1 MIVGTSHFDGS
12 VAILGLAR
20 SGMATA
26 RALMAGGN
34 QVLAWDDSPE
44 RVAAAA
50 RAGIPIRK
58 GPDFDWRGIAALV
71 PSPGIPLNH
80 PAIVAARVAGVDIL
94 GDVEILWRAMAERRF
109 VGITGTNGKSTTTA
123 LIGHILEHARQ
134 TAQIGGNLGTPALS
148 LDALWAEGT
157 YVLEMSSF
165 QLDLT
170 PTMSFD
176 IAVLLNITPDHLDR
190 HGSMNAYIA
199 AKNNIFRPGRLKTAV
214 VGIDGPDTLRIYKE
228 LCLRDDLNVIPVA
241 TGRRLLDGV
250 ATNGGLL
257 EDHGRAICDLE
268 AAIALPGQ
276 HNWQNAAAAY
286 AATRALGVD
295 PETIARAIL
304 NFPGLAHR
312 MEHIAAID
320 GVQFINDSKATN
332 GEAAARALAC
342 FNPIYWIA
350 GGRAKSD
357 GLRAAQPHFQR
368 VAHAFLIGEAE
379 QTLAAELDGRVDYSL
394 CGTLD
399 NALDAAAAQARVDG
413 RPGAVVL
420 FSPACASFDQY
431 TDFEARGE
439 AFRERVCILEQ
450 RQSEQALRVCAG

>member
-1 MIVGTSHFDGS
+1 MIVGTSYFDGS
-12 VAILGLAR
+12 IAILGLAR

-44 RVAAAA
+44 RVKAAAQ
-50 RAGIPIRK
+50 AGIPVQK
-58 GPDFDWRGIAALV
+58 GPDFDWRGIAVLV

-80 PAIVAARVAGVDIL
+80 STMVSARTAGVDIL
-94 GDVEILWRAMAERRF
+94 GDVEILWRAMSERHF

-123 LIGHILEHARQ
+123 LIGHILNHARQ
-134 TAQIGGNLGTPALS
+134 TVQTGGNLGTPALS

-170 PTMSFD
+170 LAMSFD

-190 HGSMNAYIA
+190 HGSMNAYIT
-199 AKNNIFRPGRLKTAV
+199 AKRNIFRPGRLKTAV
-214 VGIDGPDTLRIYKE
+214 VGIDGPDSLRIYKE
-228 LCLRDDLNVIPVA
+228 LCLRDGLDVIPVA
-241 TGRRLLDGV
+241 TGRRLLNGV

-257 EDHGRAICDLE
+257 EDRGRAICDLQ
-268 AAIALPGQ
+268 AAIALTGR

-312 MEHIAAID
+312 MEQIAAID

-357 GLRAAQPHFQR
+357 GLRATQPYFQR
-368 VAHAFLIGEAE
+368 IAHAFLIGEAE
-379 QTLAAELDGRVDYSL
+379 QSFAAELHGRVDHSL
-394 CGTLD
+394 CGNLD
-399 NALDAAAAQARVDG
+399 AALDAATAQARADG

-431 TDFEARGE
+431 SDFEARGK
-439 AFRERVCILEQ
+439 AFRERVHILEQ
-450 RQSEQALRVCAG
+450 RQSEQALRVCA

>member
-1 MIVGTSHFDGS
+1 MIVGTSHFDGNI
-12 VAILGLAR
+12 AILGLAR

-34 QVLAWDDSPE
+34 QILAWDDSPE
-44 RVAAAA
+44 RMKAAAQ
-50 RAGIPIRK
+50 AGISVNN
-58 GPDFDWRGIAALV
+58 GPGFDWRGIAALV

-80 PAIVAARVAGVDIL
+80 PIMVAARTAGVNIF
-94 GDVEILWRAMAERRF
+94 GDVEILWRAMSERQF

-134 TAQIGGNLGTPALS
+134 TVQIGGNLGTPALS

-170 PTMSFD
+170 PAMSFD

-190 HGSMNAYIA
+190 HGTMNAYIT
-199 AKNNIFRPGRLKTAV
+199 AKRNIFRPGRLKTAV
-214 VGIDGPDTLRIYKE
+214 VGIDGPDSLRIYRE
-228 LCLRDDLNVIPVA
+228 LRLRGGLDVIPVA

-257 EDHGRAICDLE
+257 EDRGRAICDLQ
-268 AAIALPGQ
+268 AAVSLTGQ

-295 PETIARAIL
+295 PETIARALL

-320 GVQFINDSKATN
+320 GIQFINDSKATN

-357 GLRAAQPHFQR
+357 GLRATQPYFQR
-368 VAHAFLIGEAE
+368 IAHAFLIGEAE
-379 QTLAAELDGRVDYSL
+379 QRLAAELDGRVDHTL
-394 CGTLD
+394 CGNLD
-399 NALDAAAAQARVDG
+399 TALDAAAAQARADG

-431 TDFEARGE
+431 SDFEARGE
-439 AFRERVCILEQ
+439 AFRERIRILEQ
-450 RQSEQALRVCAG
+450 RQSEQALRVCA

>member
-1 MIVGTSHFDGS
+1 MIVGTSLFDGS

-34 QVLAWDDSPE
+34 PVLAWDDSPE
-44 RVAAAA
+44 RVTAAA
-50 RAGIPIRK
+50 RAGIPVQDSA
-58 GPDFDWRGIAALV
+58 DFDWRGIAALV
-71 PSPGIPLNH
+71 PSPGIPLDH
-80 PAIVAARVAGVDIL
+80 PTIVSAQASGVEII
-94 GDVEILWRAMAERRF
+94 GDVEILWRAMAERKY

-134 TAQIGGNLGTPALS
+134 TVQIGGNLGTPALS

-157 YVLEMSSF
+157 YAIEMSSF

-170 PTMSFD
+170 RNMSFD
-176 IAVLLNITPDHLDR
+176 IAVLLNIAPDHLDR

-199 AKNNIFRPGRLKTAV
+199 AKRKIFRPGRLKTAV
-214 VGIDGPDTLRIYKE
+214 VGIDGPDSLRIYRE
-228 LCLRDDLNVIPVA
+228 LRLQGDLDVVPVA
-241 TGRRLLDGV
+241 TGRRLLDGI

-257 EDHGRAICDLE
+257 EDHGQAICDLE
-268 AAIALPGQ
+268 AATALPGR

-286 AATRALGVD
+286 AATRALDVD

-350 GGRAKSD
+350 GGRAKSN
-357 GLRAAQPHFQR
+357 GLRALEPYFHR
-368 VAHAFLIGEAE
+368 IAHAFLIGEAE
-379 QTLAAELDGRVDYSL
+379 QTLANELTGRVDHTL

-399 NALDAAAAQARVDG
+399 NALEAAAAQARADG

-420 FSPACASFDQY
+420 LSPACASFDQ
-431 TDFEARGE
+431 
-439 AFRERVCILEQ
+439 
-450 RQSEQALRVCAG
+450 

>member
-12 VAILGLAR
+12 IAILGLAR

-34 QVLAWDDSPE
+34 QILTWDDSPE
-44 RVAAAA
+44 RMKAAAQ
-50 RAGIPIRK
+50 AGISVNN
-58 GPDFDWRGIAALV
+58 GPGFDWRGIAALV

-80 PAIVAARVAGVDIL
+80 PTMVAARTAGVNIL
-94 GDVEILWRAMAERRF
+94 GDVEILWRAMSERQF

-134 TAQIGGNLGTPALS
+134 TVQIGGNLGTPALG

-170 PTMSFD
+170 SAMSFD

-190 HGSMNAYIA
+190 HGTMNAYIT
-199 AKNNIFRPGRLKTAV
+199 AKRNIFRPGRLKTAV
-214 VGIDGPDTLRIYKE
+214 VGIDGPDSLRIYRE
-228 LCLRDDLNVIPVA
+228 LRLRGGLDVIPVA

-257 EDHGRAICDLE
+257 EDRGRAICNLQ
-268 AAIALPGQ
+268 AAVSLTGQ

-286 AATRALGVD
+286 AAARALGVD
-295 PETIARAIL
+295 PETIARALL

-342 FNPIYWIA
+342 FNPLYWIA

-357 GLRAAQPHFQR
+357 GLRATQPYFQR
-368 VAHAFLIGEAE
+368 IAHAFLIGEAE
-379 QTLAAELDGRVDYSL
+379 QTVAAELDGRVDHRL
-394 CGTLD
+394 CGNLD
-399 NALDAAAAQARVDG
+399 TAVDAAAAQARADG

-431 TDFEARGE
+431 PDFEARGE
-439 AFRERVCILEQ
+439 AFRERVRILEQ
-450 RQSEQALRVCAG
+450 RQSEQALRVCA

>member
-1 MIVGTSHFDGS
+1 VIVGTSHFDGS
-12 VAILGLAR
+12 IAILGLAR

-44 RVAAAA
+44 RVKAAAQ
-50 RAGIPIRK
+50 AGIPIQK

-80 PAIVAARVAGVDIL
+80 PTMVAARATGVDIL
-94 GDVEILWRAMAERRF
+94 GDVEILWRAMSERQF

-134 TAQIGGNLGTPALS
+134 TVQIGGNLGTPALS

-170 PTMSFD
+170 PAMSFD

-190 HGSMNAYIA
+190 HGSMNAYIT
-199 AKNNIFRPGRLKTAV
+199 AKRNIFRPGRLKTAV
-214 VGIDGPDTLRIYKE
+214 VGIDGPDTLRIYRE
-228 LCLRDDLNVIPVA
+228 LRLRDDLDVIPVA

-257 EDHGRAICDLE
+257 EDRGRAICDLQ
-268 AAIALPGQ
+268 AAIALTGR

-312 MEHIAAID
+312 IEHITAID

-342 FNPIYWIA
+342 FNPIYWIV

-357 GLRAAQPHFQR
+357 GLRAAQPYFQR
-368 VAHAFLIGEAE
+368 IAHAFLIGEAE
-379 QTLAAELDGRVDYSL
+379 QNLATELDGRVDHSF

-399 NALDAAAAQARVDG
+399 TALDAAAAQARADG

-431 TDFEARGE
+431 TDFESRGE

-450 RQSEQALRVCAG
+450 RQSEQALRVCA

>member
-1 MIVGTSHFDGS
+1 MIVGTSHFNGS

-44 RVAAAA
+44 RVTAAAQ
-50 RAGIPIRK
+50 AGIPVQK
-58 GPDFDWRGIAALV
+58 SPDFDWRGIAALV
-71 PSPGIPLNH
+71 PSPGIPLDH
-80 PAIVAARVAGVDIL
+80 PTMVAARAARVDIL
-94 GDVEILWRAMAERRF
+94 GDVEILWRAMAERQF

-134 TAQIGGNLGTPALS
+134 TVQIGGNIGTPALS

-170 PTMSFD
+170 PAMSFD

-199 AKNNIFRPGRLKTAV
+199 AKRNIFRPGRLKTAV
-214 VGIDGPDTLRIYKE
+214 VGIDGPDTLRIYRE
-228 LCLRDDLNVIPVA
+228 LCLRDDLDVIPVA

-250 ATNGGLL
+250 AANGGLL
-257 EDHGRAICDLE
+257 EDRGQAICDLQ
-268 AAIALPGQ
+268 AAIALTGR

-357 GLRAAQPHFQR
+357 GLRAAQPYFQR

-379 QTLAAELDGRVDYSL
+379 QTLAAELDGRVDHSL

-399 NALDAAAAQARVDG
+399 TALDAAAAQARADG

-439 AFRERVCILEQ
+439 AFRERVHILEQ
-450 RQSEQALRVCAG
+450 RQSEQALRVCA

>member
-12 VAILGLAR
+12 VAVLGLAR
-20 SGMATA
+20 SGMSTV

-34 QVLAWDDSPE
+34 RVLAWDDSPE
-44 RVAAAA
+44 RVRQAS
-50 RAGIPIRK
+50 RAGIPVQE
-58 GPDFDWRGIAALV
+58 GPEFDWCGVAALV
-71 PSPGIPLNH
+71 PSPGIPLDH
-80 PAIVAARVAGVDIL
+80 PTIVSARAAKVEIV
-94 GDVEILWRAMAERRF
+94 GDVELLWRAMAERNF

-134 TAQIGGNLGTPALS
+134 TVQVGGNLGTPALS
-148 LDALWAEGT
+148 LEALWAEGT
-157 YVLEMSSF
+157 YALEMSSF

-170 PTMSFD
+170 NDMSFD
-176 IAVLLNITPDHLDR
+176 IAVLLNIAPDHLDR
-190 HGSMNAYIA
+190 HGDMNAYIA
-199 AKNNIFRPGRLKTAV
+199 AKRKIFRSGRLKTAV
-214 VGIDGPDTLRIYKE
+214 VGIDGPDTLRIYRE
-228 LCLRDDLNVIPVA
+228 LRLRDDLDVVPVA
-241 TGRRLLDGV
+241 TGRRLLDGI

-268 AAIALPGQ
+268 TAVALPGR

-295 PETIARAIL
+295 PETIARAVL

-350 GGRAKSD
+350 GGRAKSN
-357 GLRAAQPHFQR
+357 GLGALRPYFQR
-368 VAHAFLIGEAE
+368 IAHAYLIGEAE
-379 QTLAAELDGRVDYSL
+379 QTFAAELNGRVDHSI
-394 CGTLD
+394 CKTLD
-399 NALDAAAAQARVDG
+399 NALDAAAAQARADG

-431 TDFEARGE
+431 SDFEARGE
-439 AFRERVCILEQ
+439 AFRKLVTALER
-450 RQSEQALRVCAG
+450 RQAEQARRVCAG

>member
-1 MIVGTSHFDGS
+1 MIVGTSLFDGS

-34 QVLAWDDSPE
+34 PVLAWDDSPE
-44 RVAAAA
+44 RVTAAA
-50 RAGIPIRK
+50 RAGIPVQDSA
-58 GPDFDWRGIAALV
+58 DFDWRGIAALV
-71 PSPGIPLNH
+71 PSPGIPLDH
-80 PAIVAARVAGVDIL
+80 PTIVSAQASGVEII
-94 GDVEILWRAMAERRF
+94 GDVEILWRAMAERKY

-134 TAQIGGNLGTPALS
+134 TVQIGGNLGTPALS

-157 YVLEMSSF
+157 YAIEMSSF

-170 PTMSFD
+170 RNMSFD
-176 IAVLLNITPDHLDR
+176 IAVLLNIAPDHLDR

-199 AKNNIFRPGRLKTAV
+199 AKRKIFRPGRLKTAV
-214 VGIDGPDTLRIYKE
+214 VGIDGPDSLRIYRE
-228 LCLRDDLNVIPVA
+228 LRLQGDLDVVPVA
-241 TGRRLLDGV
+241 TGRRLLDGI

-257 EDHGRAICDLE
+257 EDHGQAICDLE
-268 AAIALPGQ
+268 AATALPGR

-286 AATRALGVD
+286 AATRALDVD

-350 GGRAKSD
+350 GGRAKSN
-357 GLRAAQPHFQR
+357 GLRALEPYFHR
-368 VAHAFLIGEAE
+368 IAHAFLIGEAE
-379 QTLAAELDGRVDYSL
+379 QTLANELTGRVEHTL

-399 NALDAAAAQARVDG
+399 NALEAAAAQARADG

-420 FSPACASFDQY
+420 LSPACASFDQY
-431 TDFEARGE
+431 IDFEARGE
-439 AFRERVCILEQ
+439 AFRELVLNLE
-450 RQSEQALRVCAG
+450 RLEAEQARRVCA

>member
-1 MIVGTSHFDGS
+1 MIVGTSLFDGS
-12 VAILGLAR
+12 VAVLGLAR

-26 RALMAGGN
+26 RALIAGGN
-34 QVLAWDDSPE
+34 PVLAWDDSPE
-44 RVAAAA
+44 RVTAAA
-50 RAGIPIRK
+50 RAGIPVQK
-58 GPDFDWRGIAALV
+58 SADFDWRGVAALV
-71 PSPGIPLNH
+71 PSPGIPLDH
-80 PAIVAARVAGVDIL
+80 PTIASAQASGVEII
-94 GDVEILWRAMAERRF
+94 GDVEILWRAMAERKY

-134 TAQIGGNLGTPALS
+134 TVQVGGNLGTPALS

-157 YVLEMSSF
+157 YAIEMSSF

-170 PTMSFD
+170 RNMSFD
-176 IAVLLNITPDHLDR
+176 IAVLLNIAPDHLDR

-199 AKNNIFRPGRLKTAV
+199 AKRKIFRSGRLKTAV
-214 VGIDGPDTLRIYKE
+214 VGIDGPDSLRIYRE
-228 LCLRDDLNVIPVA
+228 LRLRDELDVVPIA
-241 TGRRLLDGV
+241 TGRRLLDGI

-257 EDHGRAICDLE
+257 EDHGQAICDLE
-268 AAIALPGQ
+268 AAMALPGR

-332 GEAAARALAC
+332 GDAAARALAC

-350 GGRAKSD
+350 GGRAKSN
-357 GLRAAQPHFQR
+357 GLRALEPYFQR

-379 QTLAAELDGRVDYSL
+379 QTLANELTGRVDHSL

-399 NALDAAAAQARVDG
+399 HALEAAAAQARADG

-431 TDFEARGE
+431 SDFEARGE
-439 AFRERVCILEQ
+439 AFRELVVNLE
-450 RQSEQALRVCAG
+450 RHEAEQARRVCA

>member
-1 MIVGTSHFDGS
+1 MIVGTSHFDGNI
-12 VAILGLAR
+12 AILGLAR

-34 QVLAWDDSPE
+34 QILAWDDSPE
-44 RVAAAA
+44 RMKAAVQ
-50 RAGIPIRK
+50 AGISVNN
-58 GPDFDWRGIAALV
+58 GPGFDWRGIAALV

-80 PAIVAARVAGVDIL
+80 PTMVAARAAGVKIF
-94 GDVEILWRAMAERRF
+94 GDVEILWRAMSERQF

-134 TAQIGGNLGTPALS
+134 TVQIGGNLGTPALS

-170 PTMSFD
+170 PAMSFD

-190 HGSMNAYIA
+190 HGTMNAYIT
-199 AKNNIFRPGRLKTAV
+199 AKRNIFRPGRLKTAV
-214 VGIDGPDTLRIYKE
+214 VGIDGPDSLRIYRE
-228 LCLRDDLNVIPVA
+228 LRLRGGLDVIPVA

-257 EDHGRAICDLE
+257 EDRGRAICDLQ
-268 AAIALPGQ
+268 AAVSLTGQ

-295 PETIARAIL
+295 PETIARALL

-320 GVQFINDSKATN
+320 GIQFINDSKATN

-357 GLRAAQPHFQR
+357 GLRATQPYFQR
-368 VAHAFLIGEAE
+368 IAHAFLIGEAE
-379 QTLAAELDGRVDYSL
+379 QRLAAELDGRVDHTL
-394 CGTLD
+394 CGNLD
-399 NALDAAAAQARVDG
+399 TALDAAAAQARADG

-431 TDFEARGE
+431 SDFEARGE
-439 AFRERVCILEQ
+439 AFRERIRILEQ
-450 RQSEQALRVCAG
+450 RQSEQALRVCA